1 MAAVGAFSASLAFAP
16 GVFAQTT
23 EASQPSRRARIT
35 GTVVDAAS
43 GQPLATANVFIVGT
57 PITATTGPDGKFV
70 IASAP
75 PGIFVIEAKR
85 LGYGAQRLENIQLK
99 ADEVKTL
106 EFRLTDRPMML
117 DQVTVAATVDA
128 QSATKSTFATTVV
141 TSENM
146 PISPQGTAANML
158 SGKAAGVNITRASG
172 RPGSGVNILLR
183 SPIGGFDQAGGAAG
197 NGAPPGPLFI
207 VDGVYLNATQQVT
220 TQDLE
225 TMDVAS
231 IEVIKGAAAAAL
243 YGARAAAGVIAITT
257 NRGKSLQLGT
267 TQFQIRNEVGGDQF
281 LTELKKN
288 QHHQFLQ
295 DAQGNWL
302 NAAGA
307 IVPRPQRVT
316 KPLGIMDAPYTSPTY
331 DNAKQIYELNYT
343 NSQTASVS
351 GSFPASNYYVAYTRR
366 NTPGVIKYNEGFKNQ
381 SIKVNVDSRPGEKVS
396 FGVSA
401 SHSRVVDDGDP
412 VSYSALYNFDTDVN
426 LLRPDP
432 IPKLGFPYIIIP
444 DSVNLS
450 TNPLYTSYIFDN
462 VSRRAR
468 TNLNVN
474 GTYRPFQWLSFTA
487 EGSYDRGDLQRTGYT
502 ARGTPVVSNG
512 GLASS
517 TGSLVIETDITD
529 GYTLKSGVTIKKNFG
544 PLTISLSDIG
554 QTQRETNPFV
564 QSTGTQF
571 LTEGLKAM
579 SQASVK
585 AVTQSFTD
593 TRQVNNITT
602 ATLTLKDRY
611 ILDFLVNREGN
622 SRFGR
627 ANRWNTF
634 GRASGAW
641 LIQEESWFPLQSQFS
656 QFKIRYSWG
665 LAGYAP
671 GFSQQYEALASDGTG
686 GITRSTLG
694 NPNIT
699 PLKSY
704 ESELGL
710 DFTAF
715 GKLQGQ
721 FTYVRNRTKD
731 NFIATPAPAVS
742 GYCCVTSNP
751 GENAGQTIEGTLN
764 MQVFNRGG
772 FQGSVNIIGDKS
784 RNIITAFRRT
794 CFTDGINRR
803 CEGQRDGEMTGHF
816 MVKAKDKLL
825 AKHANSGAAFDINDD
840 GYVVP
845 VGTGNTFKDGIAKNL
860 WGTNVTIDG
869 TTYPWGYPIVL
880 RDENGLQVEG
890 IIGDGNPTMHFGI
903 QPDFRYKGIRVYF
916 LFDGKIGGNTYNN
929 FGQGLYNSFDDPVV
943 DQFGKP
949 EELKKP
955 VGYYRA
961 VANSN
966 SDYQED
972 FAETGTFGRLA
983 EFMIGYTL
991 DSKRAGFLRKVGLTN
1006 ARFDLVGRNLK
1017 VFTKYPGLNVDGGTP
1032 SSRIDNVLYPQTRN
1046 WSGVVTLTF

>member
-1 MAAVGAFSASLAFAP
+1 MLSASLAFAP
-16 GVFAQTT
+16 SAYAQNT
-23 EASQPSRRARIT
+23 ETSPASKRARIT
-35 GTVVDAAS
+35 GTVLDAAT
-43 GQPLATANVFIVGT
+43 GQPLATANVFLLGT
-57 PITATTGPDGKFV
+57 PITATTGPDGKFA
-70 IASAP
+70 IPSAP
-75 PGIFVIEAKR
+75 PGVWTLEAKR
-85 LGYGAQRLENIQLK
+85 LGYGAARLENIRLK
-99 ADEVKTL
+99 ADSVTTL
-106 EFRLTDRPMML
+106 EFKLTDRPMIL

-141 TSENM
+141 TAENM
-146 PISPQGTAANML
+146 PVSPQGTAANML
-158 SGKAAGVNITRASG
+158 AGKAAGVNITRASG

-183 SPIGGFDQAGGAAG
+183 SPIGGFDQIGGASG
-197 NGAPPGPLFI
+197 NGSAPGPLFI
-207 VDGVYLNATQQVT
+207 VDGVYLNQTQQVT

-257 NRGKSLQLGT
+257 NRGKGLTLGT
-267 TQFQIRNEVGGDQF
+267 TQFQIRNETGGDQF
-281 LTELKKN
+281 LTHLSKN

-295 DAQGNWL
+295 DASGNWL

-307 IVPRPQRVT
+307 IVPRPQRVL
-316 KPLGIMDAPYTSPTY
+316 KPLGIMDAPYTSPTF
-331 DNAKQIYELNYT
+331 DNVKQVYELNYS

-351 GSFPASNYYVAYTRR
+351 GSFPASNYYVSYTRK
-366 NTPGVIKYNEGFKNQ
+366 NTPGVIKYNEGLKQQ

-412 VSYSALYNFDTDVN
+412 VSYNALYQFDTDVD
-426 LLRPDP
+426 LLRIDP
-432 IPKLGFPYIIIP
+432 VPKLGFPYIIVP
-444 DSVNLS
+444 DSVNQS
-450 TNPLYTSYIFDN
+450 TNPLYSSYIYDN
-462 VSRRAR
+462 VTRRAR

-474 GTYRPFQWLSFTA
+474 GTYRPFQWMSLTA
-487 EGSYDRGDLQRTGYT
+487 EGSYDRGDLQRTRYQG
-502 ARGTPVVSNG
+502 RGTPVVSNG
-512 GLASS
+512 GLATSS
-517 TGSLVIETDITD
+517 GYLAIETDITD
-529 GYTLKSGVTIKKNFG
+529 GYTLKSGITLKKNFG
-544 PLTISLSDIG
+544 PLTISVSDIG
-554 QTQRETNPFV
+554 QTQRETNPSV
-564 QSTGTQF
+564 RDSGSQF

-585 AVTQSFTD
+585 SVFQSFTD
-593 TRQVNNITT
+593 SRQINNITT
-602 ATLTLKDRY
+602 ATLSFNERY

-627 ANRWNTF
+627 ENRWNTF

-641 LIQEESWFPLQSQFS
+641 LIQEEKWFPLQAQFS
-656 QFKIRYSWG
+656 QFKLRYSWG
-665 LAGYAP
+665 LAGFAP
-671 GFSQQYEALASDGTG
+671 GFSQQYEALGTDGTG
-686 GITRSTLG
+686 GITRNTLG
-694 NPNIT
+694 NPHIT

-751 GENAGQTIEGTLN
+751 GENAGQTLEGTLN
-764 MQVFNRGG
+764 MQVFNRRG
-772 FQGSVNIIGDKS
+772 FQGSVNIIADKS

-816 MVKAKDKLL
+816 MVKDKANLL
-825 AKHANSGAAFDINDD
+825 AKHANSGASFDQNDD
-840 GYVVP
+840 GYIVA
-845 VGTGNTFKDGIAKNL
+845 VGTGNTYKDGVAKSL

-869 TTYPWGYPIVL
+869 TTYRWGMPIVQF
-880 RDENGLQVEG
+880 DENGLQKET
-890 IIGDGNPTMHFGI
+890 IIGDGNPTVHFGI
-903 QPDFRYKGIRVYF
+903 QPDFRYKGFRMYF
-916 LFDGKIGGNTYNN
+916 LFDGKLGGNTYNN
-929 FGQGLYNSFDDPVV
+929 FGQALYTSGDDPTV

-949 EELKKP
+949 DELKKP
-955 VGYYRA
+955 VAYYNA
-961 VANSN
+961 VANNN
-966 SDYQED
+966 SDYQQD
-972 FAETGTFGRLA
+972 FVKTGTFGRLN

-991 DSKRAGFLRKVGLTN
+991 DSKKANFLKKVGVSN

-1017 VFTKYPGLNVDGGTP
+1017 VFTKYPGLNVDGGSP
-1032 SSRIDNVLYPQTRN
+1032 SHRVDDVVYPQTRN
-1046 WSGVVTLTF
+1046 WSGVITLTF